1 MSKKSKGQLFWNRT
15 GWVDIGGYGKP
26 PVGLDFKFEVKKYC
40 NIYSKFS
47 VGILGLNSSN
57 INAMTVYNP
66 VDAVNQGREISVFAG
81 YEADGVPAMIC
92 KGTVMNA
99 MPTPPPEMWMNFEC
113 MPFLKNKIPIDDV
126 EPMYNKPISEVAQK
140 ICDMMGF
147 KYFWRS
153 LNVKESTKINFNF
166 TGCRDTALTKLAD
179 GLNLV
184 VILGDNNDVYFY
196 DKKVVERAK
205 ALKPSARGELEITDL
220 NRVYLDEGTL
230 HVVTLGRGYAWLDTG
245 TMDSL
250 AEATEFVRVVESR
263 EGIQISAIEE
273 IAYRNDWI
281 TREKLEE
288 SAALYGKS
296 PYGKHLWNVANG
308 KYIY

>member
-15 GWVDIGGYGKP
+15 GWVDIDGYGKP
-26 PVGLDFKFEVKKYC
+26 PVGLDFKFEVKKYG

-66 VDAVNQGREISVFAG
+66 VDAVNQGREIRVFAG

-196 DKKVVERAK
+196 DKKAWNTIPIPRPIDIPIINIESGLLMVGNVDATGAK
-205 ALKPSARGELEITDL
+205 IRVRLNDTYSLFSWIKLESRLIPKASGYYFVLSKTHKGHLRGEEWYTELEL
-220 NRVYLDEGTL
+220 RRKG
-230 HVVTLGRGYAWLDTG
+230 
-245 TMDSL
+245 
-250 AEATEFVRVVESR
+250 
-263 EGIQISAIEE
+263 
-273 IAYRNDWI
+273 
-281 TREKLEE
+281 
-288 SAALYGKS
+288 
-296 PYGKHLWNVANG
+296 
-308 KYIY
+308 

>member
-15 GWVDIGGYGKP
+15 GWVDIEGYGKP
-26 PVGLDFKFEVKKYC
+26 PVGLDFKFEVKKYG

-81 YEADGVPAMIC
+81 YEADGVPSMIC

-196 DKKVVERAK
+196 DKKAWNTIQIPRPIDIPIINIESGLLMVGNVDATGAK
-205 ALKPSARGELEITDL
+205 IRVRLNDTYSLFSWIKLESKLIPKASGYYFVLSKTHKGHLRGEEWYTELEL
-220 NRVYLDEGTL
+220 R
-230 HVVTLGRGYAWLDTG
+230 
-245 TMDSL
+245 
-250 AEATEFVRVVESR
+250 R
-263 EGIQISAIEE
+263 EG
-273 IAYRNDWI
+273 
-281 TREKLEE
+281 
-288 SAALYGKS
+288 
-296 PYGKHLWNVANG
+296 
-308 KYIY
+308 

>member
-15 GWVDIGGYGKP
+15 GWVDIEGYGKP
-26 PVGLDFKFEVKKYC
+26 PVGLDFKFEVKKYG

-196 DKKVVERAK
+196 DKKAWNTIPIPRPIDIPIINIESGLLMVGNVDATGAK
-205 ALKPSARGELEITDL
+205 IRVRLNDTYSLFSWIKLESKLIPKASGYYFVLSKTHKGHLRGEEWYTELEL
-220 NRVYLDEGTL
+220 RRKG
-230 HVVTLGRGYAWLDTG
+230 
-245 TMDSL
+245 
-250 AEATEFVRVVESR
+250 
-263 EGIQISAIEE
+263 
-273 IAYRNDWI
+273 
-281 TREKLEE
+281 
-288 SAALYGKS
+288 
-296 PYGKHLWNVANG
+296 
-308 KYIY
+308 

>member
-1 MSKKSKGQLFWNRT
+1 MSNKSKGQLFWNRT

-26 PVGLDFKFEVKKYC
+26 TVGLDFKFEVKKYG

-81 YEADGVPAMIC
+81 YEADGVPSMIC

-166 TGCRDTALTKLAD
+166 TGCRDTALTKLAE

-196 DKKVVERAK
+196 DKKAWNTIPIPRPIDIPIINIESGLLMVGNVDAAGAK
-205 ALKPSARGELEITDL
+205 IRVRLNDTYSLFSWIKLESRLIPKASGYYFVLSKTHKGHLRGEEWYTELELI
-220 NRVYLDEGTL
+220 RKG
-230 HVVTLGRGYAWLDTG
+230 
-245 TMDSL
+245 
-250 AEATEFVRVVESR
+250 
-263 EGIQISAIEE
+263 
-273 IAYRNDWI
+273 
-281 TREKLEE
+281 
-288 SAALYGKS
+288 
-296 PYGKHLWNVANG
+296 
-308 KYIY
+308 

>member
-1 MSKKSKGQLFWNRT
+1 MSNKSKGQLFWNRT
-15 GWVDIGGYGKP
+15 GWVDIEGYGKP
-26 PVGLDFKFEVKKYC
+26 PVGLDFKFEVKKYG

-66 VDAVNQGREISVFAG
+66 VDAANQGREIRVFAG
-81 YEADGVPAMIC
+81 YEADGVPSMIC

-113 MPFLKNKIPIDDV
+113 MPFLKNKIPINDV
-126 EPMYNKPISEVAQK
+126 EPMYNKPISEVAKK

-166 TGCRDTALTKLAD
+166 TGCRDTALTKLAE

-196 DKKVVERAK
+196 DKKAWNVVPLPRPIDIPIINIESGLLMVGNVDATGAK
-205 ALKPSARGELEITDL
+205 IRVRLNDTYSLYSWIKLESKLIPKASGYYFVLSKTHKGHLRGEEWYTELELI
-220 NRVYLDEGTL
+220 
-230 HVVTLGRGYAWLDTG
+230 
-245 TMDSL
+245 
-250 AEATEFVRVVESR
+250 R
-263 EGIQISAIEE
+263 EG
-273 IAYRNDWI
+273 
-281 TREKLEE
+281 
-288 SAALYGKS
+288 
-296 PYGKHLWNVANG
+296 
-308 KYIY
+308 

>member
-15 GWVDIGGYGKP
+15 GWVDIEGYGKP
-26 PVGLDFKFEVKKYC
+26 PVGLDFKFEVKKYG

-47 VGILGLNSSN
+47 VGILGLDSSN

-66 VDAVNQGREISVFAG
+66 VDAVNQGREIRVFAG
-81 YEADGVPAMIC
+81 YEADGVPSMIC

-113 MPFLKNKIPIDDV
+113 MPYLKNKIPIDDV

-166 TGCRDTALTKLAD
+166 TGCRDTALTKLAE

-196 DKKVVERAK
+196 DKKAWNVVPIPRPIDIPIINIESGLLMVGNVDAAGAK
-205 ALKPSARGELEITDL
+205 IRVRLNDTYGLFSWIKLESKLIPKASGYYFVLSKTHKGHLRGEEWYTELELI
-220 NRVYLDEGTL
+220 RKG
-230 HVVTLGRGYAWLDTG
+230 
-245 TMDSL
+245 
-250 AEATEFVRVVESR
+250 
-263 EGIQISAIEE
+263 
-273 IAYRNDWI
+273 
-281 TREKLEE
+281 
-288 SAALYGKS
+288 
-296 PYGKHLWNVANG
+296 
-308 KYIY
+308 

>member
-1 MSKKSKGQLFWNRT
+1 MSNKSKGQLFWNRT

-26 PVGLDFKFEVKKYC
+26 PVGLDFKFEVKKYG

-81 YEADGVPAMIC
+81 YEADGVPSMIC

-140 ICDMMGF
+140 ICGMMGF

-196 DKKVVERAK
+196 DKKAWNTIPIPRPIDVPIINIESGLLMVGNVDAAGAK
-205 ALKPSARGELEITDL
+205 IRIRLNDTYSLYSWIKLESKLIPKASGDYFVLSKTHKGHLRGEEWYTELELI
-220 NRVYLDEGTL
+220 RKG
-230 HVVTLGRGYAWLDTG
+230 
-245 TMDSL
+245 
-250 AEATEFVRVVESR
+250 
-263 EGIQISAIEE
+263 
-273 IAYRNDWI
+273 
-281 TREKLEE
+281 
-288 SAALYGKS
+288 
-296 PYGKHLWNVANG
+296 
-308 KYIY
+308 

>member
-15 GWVDIGGYGKP
+15 GWVDIEGYGKP
-26 PVGLDFKFEVKKYC
+26 PVGLDFKFEVKKYG

-66 VDAVNQGREISVFAG
+66 VDAVNQGREIRVFAG
-81 YEADGVPAMIC
+81 YEADGVPSMIC

-99 MPTPPPEMWMNFEC
+99 MPTPPPEMWMNFQC
-113 MPFLKNKIPIDDV
+113 MPYLKNKIPIDDV

-196 DKKVVERAK
+196 DKKAWNVVPLPRLIDIPIINIESGLLMVGNVDSTGAK
-205 ALKPSARGELEITDL
+205 IRVRLNDTYSLFSWIKREAKLIPKASGYYFVLSKTHKGHLRGEEWYTELELI
-220 NRVYLDEGTL
+220 
-230 HVVTLGRGYAWLDTG
+230 
-245 TMDSL
+245 
-250 AEATEFVRVVESR
+250 R
-263 EGIQISAIEE
+263 EG
-273 IAYRNDWI
+273 
-281 TREKLEE
+281 
-288 SAALYGKS
+288 
-296 PYGKHLWNVANG
+296 
-308 KYIY
+308 

>member
-1 MSKKSKGQLFWNRT
+1 MSNKSKGQLFWNRT
-15 GWVDIGGYGKP
+15 GWVDIDGYGKP
-26 PVGLDFKFEVKKYC
+26 PVGLDFKFEVKKYG

-81 YEADGVPAMIC
+81 YEADGVPSMIC

-196 DKKVVERAK
+196 DKKAWNTIPIPRPIDIPIINIESGLLMVGNVDAAGAK
-205 ALKPSARGELEITDL
+205 IRVRLNDTYSLFSWIKLESKLIPKASGYYFVLSKTHKGHLRGEEWYTELELI
-220 NRVYLDEGTL
+220 RKG
-230 HVVTLGRGYAWLDTG
+230 
-245 TMDSL
+245 
-250 AEATEFVRVVESR
+250 
-263 EGIQISAIEE
+263 
-273 IAYRNDWI
+273 
-281 TREKLEE
+281 
-288 SAALYGKS
+288 
-296 PYGKHLWNVANG
+296 
-308 KYIY
+308 

>member
-1 MSKKSKGQLFWNRT
+1 MSDKSKGQLFWNRT
-15 GWVDIGGYGKP
+15 GWVDISGYGKP
-26 PVGLDFKFEVKKYC
+26 PVGLDFKFEVKKYG

-66 VDAVNQGREISVFAG
+66 VDAVNQGREIRVFAG
-81 YEADGVPAMIC
+81 YEADGVPSMIC

-99 MPTPPPEMWMNFEC
+99 VPTPPPEMWMNFEC
-113 MPFLKNKIPIDDV
+113 MPFLRNKIPIDDV

-166 TGCRDTALTKLAD
+166 TGCRDTALTRLAD

-196 DKKVVERAK
+196 DKKAWNTIPIPRPIDIPIINIESGLLMVGNINAYGAKIRVRLNDTYSLFSWIKLESKLIPRASGYYFVLSK
-205 ALKPSARGELEITDL
+205 THKGHLRGEEWYTELELI
-220 NRVYLDEGTL
+220 RKG
-230 HVVTLGRGYAWLDTG
+230 
-245 TMDSL
+245 
-250 AEATEFVRVVESR
+250 
-263 EGIQISAIEE
+263 
-273 IAYRNDWI
+273 
-281 TREKLEE
+281 
-288 SAALYGKS
+288 
-296 PYGKHLWNVANG
+296 
-308 KYIY
+308 

>member
-15 GWVDIGGYGKP
+15 GWVDIEGYGKP
-26 PVGLDFKFEVKKYC
+26 PVGLDFKFEVKKYG

-126 EPMYNKPISEVAQK
+126 EPMYNKPISEVAKK

-196 DKKVVERAK
+196 DKKAWNTIPIPRPIDIQIINIESGLLMVGNVDATGAK
-205 ALKPSARGELEITDL
+205 IRVRLNDTYSLFSWIKLESKLIPKASGYYFVLSKTHKGHLRGEEWYTELEL
-220 NRVYLDEGTL
+220 RRKG
-230 HVVTLGRGYAWLDTG
+230 
-245 TMDSL
+245 
-250 AEATEFVRVVESR
+250 
-263 EGIQISAIEE
+263 
-273 IAYRNDWI
+273 
-281 TREKLEE
+281 
-288 SAALYGKS
+288 
-296 PYGKHLWNVANG
+296 
-308 KYIY
+308 

>member
-1 MSKKSKGQLFWNRT
+1 MSNKSKGQLFWNRT

-26 PVGLDFKFEVKKYC
+26 PAGLDFKFEVKKHG

-81 YEADGVPAMIC
+81 YEADGVPSMIC

-153 LNVKESTKINFNF
+153 LNVNESTKINFNF

-196 DKKVVERAK
+196 DKKAWNTIPIKRSIDIPIINIESGLLMVGNVDAAGAK
-205 ALKPSARGELEITDL
+205 IRVRLNDTYSLFSWIKLESRLIPKASGYYFVLSKTHKGHLRGEEWYTELELI
-220 NRVYLDEGTL
+220 RKG
-230 HVVTLGRGYAWLDTG
+230 
-245 TMDSL
+245 
-250 AEATEFVRVVESR
+250 
-263 EGIQISAIEE
+263 
-273 IAYRNDWI
+273 
-281 TREKLEE
+281 
-288 SAALYGKS
+288 
-296 PYGKHLWNVANG
+296 
-308 KYIY
+308 

>member
-15 GWVDIGGYGKP
+15 GWVDIEGYGKP
-26 PVGLDFKFEVKKYC
+26 PVGLDFKFEVKKYG

-196 DKKVVERAK
+196 DKKAWNVVPLPRPIDIPIINIESGLLMVGNVDATGAK
-205 ALKPSARGELEITDL
+205 IRVRLNDTYSLFSWIKLESQLIPKASGYYFVLSKTHKGHLRGEEWYTELEL
-220 NRVYLDEGTL
+220 RRKG
-230 HVVTLGRGYAWLDTG
+230 
-245 TMDSL
+245 
-250 AEATEFVRVVESR
+250 
-263 EGIQISAIEE
+263 
-273 IAYRNDWI
+273 
-281 TREKLEE
+281 
-288 SAALYGKS
+288 
-296 PYGKHLWNVANG
+296 
-308 KYIY
+308 

>member
-1 MSKKSKGQLFWNRT
+1 MSNKSKGQLFWNRT
-15 GWVDIGGYGKP
+15 GWVDIEGYGKP
-26 PVGLDFKFEVKKYC
+26 PVGLDFKFEVKKYG

-113 MPFLKNKIPIDDV
+113 MPYLKNKIPIENV
-126 EPMYNKPISEVAQK
+126 EPMYNKPISEVVQK

-166 TGCRDTALTKLAD
+166 TGCRDTALTKLAE

-196 DKKVVERAK
+196 DKKAWNTIPIPRPIDISIINIESGLLMVGNVDATGAK
-205 ALKPSARGELEITDL
+205 IRVRLNDTYGLFSWIKLESKLIPKASGYYFVLSKTHKGHLRGEEWYTELELI
-220 NRVYLDEGTL
+220 RKG
-230 HVVTLGRGYAWLDTG
+230 
-245 TMDSL
+245 
-250 AEATEFVRVVESR
+250 
-263 EGIQISAIEE
+263 
-273 IAYRNDWI
+273 
-281 TREKLEE
+281 
-288 SAALYGKS
+288 
-296 PYGKHLWNVANG
+296 
-308 KYIY
+308 